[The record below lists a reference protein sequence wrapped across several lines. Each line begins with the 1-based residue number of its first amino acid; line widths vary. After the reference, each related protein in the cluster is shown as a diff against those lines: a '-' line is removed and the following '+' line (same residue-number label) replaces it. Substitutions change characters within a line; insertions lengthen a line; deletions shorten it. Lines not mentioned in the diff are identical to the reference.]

1 MRILSIFALSALA
14 LSASAQSYT
23 ITGTAGAKAEGKK
36 VYLINQDNMEYADS
50 AVVANGAFKFEG
62 TATDQLLFEINVNK
76 NRRDRAYVIVQPG
89 TQAVVDFTT
98 RPAKA
103 TDTGGLTD
111 KMAAVDNAVAVAGN
125 AINEKIAQLQA
136 EGKSQTE
143 MAEIL
148 NPEIEKIYDI
158 YRNAIAENKDNMV
171 GAYVLGMVASQFYP
185 TLESLD
191 EVMADVKYA
200 NSIARIR
207 MEREGHLKAAATQ
220 AGKMFVDFTGF
231 TVDGKSSKLSDYVGK
246 GKYVLVDFWASW
258 CGPCKGEIPNLV
270 ELQNKFGGKKF
281 TVLGVNVWDEEAKF
295 KAALVDEGITYPQ
308 IFVPQN
314 NKDNATDLYGI
325 KGIPQIILFAPD
337 GTIVKRDLRGQ
348 AMKALV
354 EEKMSKRK
362 KK

>member
-14 LSASAQSYT
+14 LTATAQSYT
-23 ITGTAGAKAEGKK
+23 ITGTADAKAEGKT
-36 VYLINQDNMEYADS
+36 VYLINQDNMTYADS
-50 AVVANGAFKFEG
+50 AVIADGAFKFEG
-62 TATDQLLFEINVNK
+62 TVEDQLLFEINVNK

-103 TDTGGLTD
+103 TDNGGLTD
-111 KMAAVDNAVAVAGN
+111 KMVAVDNAVATAGN
-125 AINEKIAQLQA
+125 AVNEKIRQLQA

-148 NPEIEKIYDI
+148 NPEIEKVYDI
-158 YRNAIAENKDNMV
+158 YRNAIVENKDNMV
-171 GAYVLGMVASQFYP
+171 GAYVLGMVAGQFYP
-185 TLESLD
+185 TLEALD
-191 EVMADVKYA
+191 EVMAEVKYA
-200 NSIARIR
+200 NKIARIR

-220 AGKMFVDFTGF
+220 PGKMFVDFTGF
-231 TVDGKSSKLSDYVGK
+231 TVDGQASKLSDYVGK

-258 CGPCKGEIPNLV
+258 CGPCKGEIPNLI
-270 ELQNKFGGKKF
+270 ELQQKFGGEKF
-281 TVLGVNVWDEEAKF
+281 TVLGVNVWDEESKF
-295 KAALVDEGITYPQ
+295 KAALTAEGITYPQ

-314 NKDNATDLYGI
+314 NKDNATELYGI

-348 AMKALV
+348 AMKDLV
-354 EEKMSKRK
+354 AEEMAK
-362 KK
+362 